1 MEEWNDVR
9 KHPLRF
15 LIVLLAVGGL
25 VIIYLIQESLAPNV
39 FFANPISEEL
49 NFSIK
54 KILRVLLND
63 TCMLLL
69 VYAWFKDRNITRLA
83 LWVQA
88 IDVLVLV
95 PIYLLIKLSLEGPS
109 EISNPMLSQWHRLL
123 VNPTLMILLI
133 PAIYYQRHIQS
144 IRSNS

>member
-1 MEEWNDVR
+1 MV
-9 KHPLRF
+9 
-15 LIVLLAVGGL
+15 ILAVVSL
-25 VIIYLIQESLAPNV
+25 VIIYLIQESLSPNA
-39 FFANPISEEL
+39 FLANSISAEL

-54 KILRVLLND
+54 KILRVLVND

-69 VYAWFKDRNITRLA
+69 VYAWFKDVSITRLA

-88 IDVLVLV
+88 IDILVLV
-95 PIYLLIKLSLEGPS
+95 PVYLIVKLSLEGPN
-109 EISNPMLSQWHRLL
+109 EISSPLLSQWHRLL

-144 IRSNS
+144 TRLNS

>member
-1 MEEWNDVR
+1 MEEWSAVK
-9 KHPLRF
+9 KHPFRL
-15 LIVLLAVGGL
+15 LMVILAVVGL
-25 VIIYLIQESLAPNV
+25 VIIYLIQESLAPNA
-39 FFANPISEEL
+39 FLTNPISSEL

-54 KILRVLLND
+54 KILRVLVND

-69 VYAWFKDRNITRLA
+69 VYAWFKDVGITRLA

-88 IDVLVLV
+88 IDILVLV
-95 PIYLLIKLSLEGPS
+95 PIYLIVKISLEGPD
-109 EISNPMLSQWHRLL
+109 EISNPLLSQWHRLL

-144 IRSNS
+144 TRLNS